1 MQVHIR
7 QPGTLPLVSNL
18 EGVSHCTSHLLFLLS
33 TPVNYF
39 REDGEADEMG
49 WKKKERRRGR
59 RKIQTRWTFGGM
71 GAEGGLRGRWW
82 SSVVVTAPERTNKMG
97 KKPIRFSK
105 RGDCQGAAGPEIR
118 WRCEDDT
125 QWKYHVDEIEC
136 VSFNLEG
143 RGLWLSQGC
152 RWPGPYFCWT
162 RSKSVSLEELLG
174 HGTLSRLPAVGNI
187 HHRASDG
194 LNLDWM
200 PGWINVLF
208 CDLVSFFFFF
218 FSFFP
223 PDLMQQSVHQGS
235 FMEWEHRFSTTSG
248 PVYLLKEKK
257 KKVSSWLPL

>member
-1 MQVHIR
+1 M
-7 QPGTLPLVSNL
+7 
-18 EGVSHCTSHLLFLLS
+18 ELS
-33 TPVNYF
+33 GGYSSWKNQQ
-39 REDGEADEMG
+39 DGE
-49 WKKKERRRGR
+49 
-59 RKIQTRWTFGGM
+59 
-71 GAEGGLRGRWW
+71 
-82 SSVVVTAPERTNKMG
+82 

-143 RGLWLSQGC
+143 RGLWLSRGC

-208 CDLVSFFFFF
+208 CDLVSFFFFIF
-218 FSFFP
+218 
-223 PDLMQQSVHQGS
+223 
-235 FMEWEHRFSTTSG
+235 
-248 PVYLLKEKK
+248 
-257 KKVSSWLPL
+257 SSWPDAAECPPGVLYGVRTSFLHHFRSCLSIKRKKRKKFQVDFHFKLWTL